1 MEGIIMPLLP
11 NASVKTKVDFTRSR
25 FEWKR
30 QFQVSPT
37 ANIIEEGS
45 LLQRITSPA
54 GSDEVVTL
62 STNGAA
68 LRPVGISLQSRITAV
83 TFTAVQDIV
92 VPTVAPFTVQ
102 LAHTTLVNITGFGES
117 ALWDYDLAV
126 PGPLAPI
133 APPGPPVA
141 NVSVV
146 VDPNGLLTF
155 DAAQAGEHIRI
166 TYKYVLTSIERDE
179 LLRQSH
185 VNRGAE
191 DQFGLM
197 TVAVGHC
204 FVYTT
209 MYLCTETYVVGA
221 PLTLDNN
228 GLFSLSGATAFGRV
242 ISLPTPSDPYLGVE
256 YVTLV

>member
-1 MEGIIMPLLP
+1 MPLLP

-54 GSDEVVTL
+54 GSDEVVTR
-62 STNGAA
+62 SAVGAG
-68 LRPVGISLQSRITAV
+68 LIPVGISLQSRISGV
-83 TFTAVQDIV
+83 TFTAVQDVV

-102 LAHTTLVNITGFGES
+102 LAHMNLPLTAGGFGE
-117 ALWDYDLAV
+117 ATYWDYDLAV
-126 PGPLAPI
+126 PGPLA
-133 APPGPPVA
+133 AVAGAPVA
-141 NVSVV
+141 NVSVTT
-146 VDPNGLLTF
+146 PANGLLTF
-155 DAAQAGEHIRI
+155 DIAQAGQHVRA
-166 TYKYVLTSIERDE
+166 TYKYILTSIERDE

-204 FVYTT
+204 VVYTT
-209 MYLCTETYVVGA
+209 MYLCTEVYAVGDV
-221 PLTLDNN
+221 LTLDAN
-228 GLFSLSGATAFGRV
+228 GLFSKSGGTNFGRV

>member
-1 MEGIIMPLLP
+1 MPLLP

-54 GSDEVVTL
+54 GTDEVVTL
-62 STNGAA
+62 STAA
-68 LRPVGISLQSRITAV
+68 PDLRPVGISLQSRITAV
-83 TFTAVQDIV
+83 TFTTVQDIV
-92 VPTVAPFTVQ
+92 VPVAAPHAVQ
-102 LAHTTLVNITGFGES
+102 LAHSTLVTTVGGFGEA
-117 ALWDYDLAV
+117 ALWDFTTGAALIAV
-126 PGPLAPI
+126 APP
-133 APPGPPVA
+133 APPGAPG
-141 NVSVV
+141 SVT

-155 DAAQAGEHIRI
+155 DPAQAGDRVRV
-166 TYKYVLTSIERDE
+166 TYKYVMTSIERDD

-204 FVYTT
+204 VVYTT
-209 MYLCTETYVVGA
+209 MYVCTETYSVGDQ
-221 PLTLDNN
+221 LTLDVN
-228 GLFSLSGATAFGRV
+228 GQFSLSGATNFGRV
-242 ISLPTPSDPYLGVE
+242 ISVPTPSDPYLGVE
-256 YVTLV
+256 YVTQA

>member
-1 MEGIIMPLLP
+1 MPLLP
-11 NASVKTKVDFTRSR
+11 SASVKTKVDFTRSR

-45 LLQRITSPA
+45 LLQRVPGPA

-62 STNGAA
+62 SVMAGGQ
-68 LRPVGISLQSRITAV
+68 RPVGISLQSRITAT

-92 VPTVAPFTVQ
+92 VPTAAPYTVQ
-102 LAHTTLVNITGFGES
+102 LAHTTLQLTGGGFGE
-117 ALWDYDLAV
+117 ATYWDYDLIV
-126 PGPLAPI
+126 PGPLA
-133 APPGPPVA
+133 AVVGAPVA
-141 NVSVV
+141 DTSVQTPV
-146 VDPNGLLTF
+146 NGLLTF
-155 DAAQAGEHIRI
+155 DVAQAGQHIRA
-166 TYKYVLTSIERDE
+166 TYKFVLTSIERDE

-204 FVYTT
+204 VVYTT
-209 MYLCTETYVVGA
+209 MYLCTEGDQLY
-221 PLTLDNN
+221 LDVN
-228 GLFSLSGATAFGRV
+228 GLFSKNAGSTAFGRV
-242 ISLPTPSDPYLGVE
+242 ITLPTPSDPYLGVE
-256 YVTLV
+256 YITPA

>member
-1 MEGIIMPLLP
+1 
-11 NASVKTKVDFTRSR
+11 VKTKVDFTRSR

-45 LLQRITSPA
+45 LLQRIVGPS

-62 STNGAA
+62 SVMAGGQ
-68 LRPVGISLQSRITAV
+68 RPVGISLQSRITAT

-92 VPTVAPFTVQ
+92 VPTAAPFTVQ
-102 LAHTTLVNITGFGES
+102 LAHTTLVVTGGGFGEA
-117 ALWDYDLAV
+117 ALWDYDVAAPNNAMVPVAPPPPPAPAV
-126 PGPLAPI
+126 P
-133 APPGPPVA
+133 A
-141 NVSVV
+141 NVTVA
-146 VDPNGLLTF
+146 PNGLLTF
-155 DAAQAGEHIRI
+155 DVAEAGHHIRV
-166 TYKYVLTSIERDE
+166 TYRYVLTSIERDE

-204 FVYTT
+204 VVYTT
-209 MYLCTETYVVGA
+209 MYLCTATYAVGDQ
-221 PLTLDNN
+221 LYLDAN
-228 GLFSLSGATAFGRV
+228 GIFSKNAGSTAFGRV

-256 YVTLV
+256 YITPA